1 MIRYRIKNRMI
12 EIEYDTGLELTAIMK
27 VLEILDIVNMVKQ
40 NERKDWICF

>member
-27 VLEILDIVNMVKQ
+27 VLSVLDIINEVKR
-40 NERKDWICF
+40 NDRKD

>member
-27 VLEILDIVNMVKQ
+27 VLEILDVVNRVKQ
-40 NERKDWICF
+40 NERKD